1 MSLKRGGDRRPPLL
15 MKAFAISTGLLYSFD
30 MSPSLFRE
38 KGYRFYFLSNEE
50 ERIHIHVASEDG
62 EAKFWIEPIVSLAV
76 YHGLNPRK
84 LNEIQIIVEE
94 HKHGIIKAWQRH
106 FSKR

>member
-1 MSLKRGGDRRPPLL
+1 
-15 MKAFAISTGLLYSFD
+15 
-30 MSPSLFRE
+30 MSPTVFRE

-50 ERIHIHVASEDG
+50 DRIHIHVTCAEG

-76 YHGLNPRK
+76 YHGLNPRM
-84 LNEIQIIVEE
+84 LNEVQEIVEE
-94 HKHGIIKAWQRH
+94 HKNEIIKAWQKH

>member
-1 MSLKRGGDRRPPLL
+1 
-15 MKAFAISTGLLYSFD
+15 

-50 ERIHIHVASEDG
+50 DRIHIHATSEDG
-62 EAKFWIEPIVSLAV
+62 EAKFWIEPIVSLAMS
-76 YHGLNPRK
+76 HGLNPKK
-84 LNEIQIIVEE
+84 LNQIQIIVGE
-94 HKHGIIKAWQRH
+94 HKNEIIKAWQRH